1 MRPATIRLRIRDLA
15 LAVLF
20 LSVFGVLVTLTYL
33 IAPVAGAV
41 AGVLFLASA
50 IAFRWVVFDPR
61 PRSAPVAS
69 ISPRY
74 GGVFDCSR
82 RRKDDLFSLTTTA
95 PAGISDLP
103 LPADA
108 LQRPLDLPPG

>member
-33 IAPVAGAV
+33 IAAVAGAV

-50 IAFRWVVFDPR
+50 IAFRWWYLTRVPEARQWRLFLLVTAVF
-61 PRSAPVAS
+61 S
-69 ISPRY
+69 IA
-74 GGVFDCSR
+74 V
-82 RRKDDLFSLTTTA
+82 
-95 PAGISDLP
+95 
-103 LPADA
+103 
-108 LQRPLDLPPG
+108 